1 MESKVYGM
9 LGLATKAGKI
19 AFGTEQVLKFAI
31 KKQITLIIIAEDTS
45 ENSKKKMINNCQKYN
60 IDYVIFGTKQELSRA
75 IGKENKAIIALRDKS
90 FSDNILKIINN

>member
-19 AFGTEQVLKFAI
+19 AFGTEMVLKCML
-31 KKQITLIIIAEDTS
+31 KHQISLVIIAEDTS

-60 IDYVIFGTKQELSRA
+60 VNYVIFGTKDGLSHA
-75 IGKENKAIIALRDKS
+75 IGKDNKAIVALKDKN
-90 FSDNILKIINN
+90 FSDSILKIINN